1 VTIIILKQQ
10 TISLQDHKV
19 SMLHDMYVLL
29 DERHVHRCYSN
40 KIVVLAMKKINKSM
54 FLPSSN
60 TNIIDITIAKRC
72 LTNGASG
79 QWREY
84 TFVVATSVART
95 RVGIVYQKKKTN
107 CHLQHQT
114 TAKKSNNIP
123 QSLSISHSQV
133 YTPAQLPIISHASL
147 VVHIYGSILSDNNN
161 NK

>member
-95 RVGIVYQKKKTN
+95 RVGIVYHKNKVSFATPNDSEKKQ
-107 CHLQHQT
+107 QHT
-114 TAKKSNNIP
+114 TIAIHFTFTS
-123 QSLSISHSQV
+123 V
-133 YTPAQLPIISHASL
+133 HASTIAH
-147 VVHIYGSILSDNNN
+147 HITCITCRTHLRIDP
-161 NK
+161 